1 MPFVGWLLARPMV
14 IGGIAILGFIGVRE
28 TQHFFDMRGIRKDL
42 ATLQAEFDQERLA
55 NASLRQG
62 LTESQANNAQL
73 VSTIKQM
80 NSNLE
85 LAAAKTRQIEAAANL
100 RVARAVKA
108 GQDAARE
115 LRAPDTHI
123 PPGHLAMNSW
133 LQERMAQ

>member
-1 MPFVGWLLARPMV
+1 MPFFAWLIARPSV
-14 IGGIAILGFIGVRE
+14 LIGVGVLALFGVRE
-28 TQHFFDMRGIRKDL
+28 TQHYFDVRGLRKDI
-42 ATLQAEFDQERLA
+42 AALQMQFDQERLA

-62 LTESQANNAQL
+62 LTESQANNQQL

-115 LRAPDTHI
+115 LRAPDTHV
-123 PPGHLAMNSW
+123 PPGHMAMNQY
-133 LQERMAQ
+133 LQARFGQ